1 MSERP
6 LIMPRLGQAMEF
18 GTVAEWL
25 TEDGAAVQVG
35 QPVASVESDKATYE
49 IEATQA
55 GVIRRLAAVGAE
67 VPVGEP
73 IATITSG
80 IVQETA
86 GAASGIGAVAPLPT
100 RGEADRRPA
109 LAFADIGARP
119 LASPRAKAL
128 ARSLAVDIGAVSS
141 HRPDGLIVAA
151 DVEVAAAARKAGR
164 ANDAPA
170 AAGGVPLTPTQRTA
184 AERLARSWRQA
195 PHIVQMVEVDAD
207 QLATA
212 AAAMREGRVA
222 GTLNDLLIK
231 AAADCLAQFPR
242 LNARFGGDRLIPLP
256 EVGVG
261 LAVAAETGLTVPV
274 VRGADRLSVAE
285 IGEETRTLIAA
296 ARAGRLRPAQ
306 LGGASLTISN
316 LGAYGIA
323 FGTPVLNLDEPI
335 LVFVGALEE
344 RPVVRAGQIV
354 AGRRVMLSIAYDHR
368 VVDGLEAARFSQALK
383 RRLETAAELLAGSA
397 DISALRLGVRELDAN
412 SPAGGLEVRVRDD
425 RHAWIVDEPSI
436 TGGTDTG
443 PDPVNLVL
451 GALASCMVI
460 ALKLAARRRRIVLGE
475 VRARL
480 AANPQGKVK
489 EAVLRL
495 EVWSTA
501 HETEVRS
508 LLAPAKATCLV
519 HDMLRPDLPV
529 AVELTVHPADA

>member
-1 MSERP
+1 MSEHP
-6 LIMPRLGQAMEF
+6 LIMPKLGQTMEF

-25 TEDGAAVQVG
+25 TEDGAAVQIG
-35 QPVASVESDKATYE
+35 QPVVSVESDKATYE

-55 GVIRRLAAVGAE
+55 GVIRRLAPEGAE
-67 VPVGEP
+67 IPVGEP
-73 IATITSG
+73 IATISSG
-80 IVQETA
+80 VGQAAAVPSGLETR
-86 GAASGIGAVAPLPT
+86 APSPT
-100 RGEADRRPA
+100 PGWADRRPA
-109 LAFADIGARP
+109 RSFSDAGARP

-128 ARSLAVDIGAVSS
+128 AQSLNVDIGAVSA
-141 HRPDGLIVAA
+141 HRKDRLIVAA
-151 DVEVAAAARKAGR
+151 DVEAAASARRVSGADG
-164 ANDAPA
+164 APA
-170 AAGGVPLTPTQRTA
+170 TGDTPLTPTQRTA

-195 PHIVQMVEVDAD
+195 PHIVQMVEVDAE

-212 AAAMREGRVA
+212 AAALRDGRAA

-242 LNARFGGDRLIPLP
+242 LNARFGGDHLIPLP

-274 VRGADRLSVAE
+274 VRGADRLSVAQ

-296 ARAGRLRPAQ
+296 ARAGRLRAGQ

-344 RPVVRAGQIV
+344 RPVVQAGRIV
-354 AGRRVMLSIAYDHR
+354 VGRRVMLSIAYDHR
-368 VVDGLEAARFSQALK
+368 VVDGLQAARFSQALK
-383 RRLETAAELLAGSA
+383 KRLETAAELLGGAA
-397 DISALRLGVRELDAN
+397 DIAPPRLGARELEAM
-412 SPAGGLEVRVRDD
+412 SPAGGLEVRVRDA
-425 RHAWIVDEPSI
+425 RHAWSVDEPSI
-436 TGGTDTG
+436 AGGTDTG

-460 ALKLAARRRRIVLGE
+460 ALKLAARRRRIDLGE
-475 VRARL
+475 VRAHV

-489 EAVLRL
+489 EAALRI
-495 EVWSTA
+495 EVWSPA
-501 HETEVRS
+501 PEAEVRS
-508 LLAPAKATCLV
+508 LLAPAKAACLV

-529 AVELTVHPADA
+529 AVELIVHPAEARA

>member
-6 LIMPRLGQAMEF
+6 LVMPRLGQAMEF
-18 GTVAEWL
+18 GTIAEWL
-25 TEDGAAVQVG
+25 TEDGAAVEAG
-35 QPVASVESDKATYE
+35 QPIVSVDSDMATYE
-49 IEATQA
+49 IEASQA
-55 GVIRRLAAVGAE
+55 GVIRRLAALGAE
-67 VPVGEP
+67 IPVGEP

-80 IVQETA
+80 L
-86 GAASGIGAVAPLPT
+86 G
-100 RGEADRRPA
+100 RPA
-109 LAFADIGARP
+109 PASTAVGGRP

-128 ARSLAVDIGAVSS
+128 ARSVNVDIGAVSS
-141 HRPDGLIVAA
+141 HRPDKLIVAV
-151 DVEVAAAARKAGR
+151 DVETAAAARKAGEGVG
-164 ANDAPA
+164 APA
-170 AAGGVPLTPTQRTA
+170 AAEGAMLTPTQRTA
-184 AERLARSWRQA
+184 ADRLARSWRQA

-212 AAAMREGRVA
+212 AAAVRDGRVA

-231 AAADCLAQFPR
+231 AVADCLAQFPR
-242 LNARFGGDRLIPLP
+242 LNARFGGDRLIPLS
-256 EVGVG
+256 EVSVG

-285 IGEETRTLIAA
+285 IGEQTRALIAS
-296 ARAGRLRPAQ
+296 ARAGRLKPGE

-344 RPVVRAGQIV
+344 RPIVRAGRIV
-354 AGRRVMLSIAYDHR
+354 AGRRVTLSIAYDHR
-368 VVDGLEAARFSQALK
+368 VVDGLEAAHFSQALK
-383 RRLETAAELLAGSA
+383 RRLETAAELLPATV
-397 DISALRLGVRELDAN
+397 DIPAASLGARELEAT
-412 SPAGGLEVRVRDD
+412 SQSGGLEVRVRDA
-425 RHAWIVDEPSI
+425 RHAWIVDEPAI
-436 TGGTDTG
+436 VGGTDTG

-460 ALKLAARRRRIVLGE
+460 ALKLAARRRQIALGK

-480 AANPQGKVK
+480 AANPQGKVR

-501 HETEVRS
+501 HEAEVRS

-529 AVELTVHPADA
+529 AIELTVHPADA

>member
-1 MSERP
+1 MTERP

-18 GTVAEWL
+18 GTIAEWL
-25 TEDGAAVQVG
+25 TEDGAAVEVG

-55 GVIRRLAAVGAE
+55 GVIRRLAALGAE
-67 VPVGEP
+67 IPVGEP
-73 IATITSG
+73 IATITFG
-80 IVQETA
+80 V
-86 GAASGIGAVAPLPT
+86 
-100 RGEADRRPA
+100 D
-109 LAFADIGARP
+109 ARP

-128 ARSLAVDIGAVSS
+128 ARSLNVEVGAISS
-141 HRPDGLIVAA
+141 HRPDKLIVAA
-151 DVEVAAAARKAGR
+151 DVEMAAAARKAER
-164 ANDAPA
+164 AVEAPA
-170 AAGGVPLTPTQRTA
+170 AAEGAALTPTQRTA
-184 AERLARSWRQA
+184 AERLTRSWRQA
-195 PHIVQMVEVDAD
+195 PHIVQMVEVDGD
-207 QLATA
+207 QLATT

-242 LNARFGGDRLIPLP
+242 LNARFGVDRLIPLP
-256 EVGVG
+256 EVSVG

-274 VRGADRLSVAE
+274 VRGADHLSIAE
-285 IGEETRTLIAA
+285 IGEQTRSLIAS
-296 ARAGRLRPAQ
+296 ARAGRLKPAE

-344 RPVVRAGQIV
+344 RPVVRAGRIV
-354 AGRRVMLSIAYDHR
+354 AGRRVTLSIAYDHR
-368 VVDGLEAARFSQALK
+368 VVDGLQAARFSQALK
-383 RRLETAAELLAGSA
+383 RRLETAAELLPAAA
-397 DISALRLGVRELDAN
+397 DIRAPALGARELEAT
-412 SPAGGLEVRVRDD
+412 SPAGGLEVQVRDAH
-425 RHAWIVDEPSI
+425 HAWTVDEPSI
-436 TGGTDTG
+436 VGGTDSG

-460 ALKLAARRRRIVLGE
+460 ALKLTARRRQIALGE

-480 AANPQGKVK
+480 AANPQGKVR

-495 EVWSTA
+495 EVWSA
-501 HETEVRS
+501 APEAEVRG

-519 HDMLRPDLPV
+519 HDMLRADLPV

>member
-1 MSERP
+1 MSEHP
-6 LIMPRLGQAMEF
+6 LIMPKLGQTMEF

-25 TEDGAAVQVG
+25 TDDGAAVQIG
-35 QPVASVESDKATYE
+35 QPVVSVESDKATYE

-55 GVIRRLAAVGAE
+55 GVIRRLAAAGAE
-67 VPVGEP
+67 IPVGEP
-73 IATITSG
+73 IATISSG
-80 IVQETA
+80 VGQE
-86 GAASGIGAVAPLPT
+86 AAAVPSGPGTRAPSPAP
-100 RGEADRRPA
+100 GWADRRPA
-109 LAFADIGARP
+109 RPSSDAGAGL

-128 ARSLAVDIGAVSS
+128 ARSLNLDIGAVSA
-141 HRPDGLIVAA
+141 HRPDRLIVAA
-151 DVEVAAAARKAGR
+151 DVEASAAARQAR
-164 ANDAPA
+164 PADDAPA
-170 AAGGVPLTPTQRTA
+170 IDGMSLTPTQRTA

-195 PHIVQMVEVDAD
+195 PHIVQMVEVDAE
-207 QLATA
+207 QLATTA
-212 AAAMREGRVA
+212 AALRDGGAA

-231 AAADCLAQFPR
+231 AAAECLAQFPR
-242 LNARFGGDRLIPLP
+242 LNARFGGDRLIPLS
-256 EVGVG
+256 EVSVG

-296 ARAGRLRPAQ
+296 ARAGRLRPGQ

-344 RPVVRAGQIV
+344 HPVVRGGQIV
-354 AGRRVMLSIAYDHR
+354 VGRRVTLSIAYDHR
-368 VVDGLEAARFSQALK
+368 VVDGLAAARFSQALK
-383 RRLETAAELLAGSA
+383 RRLETAAELLPGGAA
-397 DISALRLGVRELDAN
+397 IPARLGARELDAV
-412 SPAGGLEVRVRDD
+412 SPAGRLDVRVRDG
-425 RHAWIVDEPSI
+425 RHAWTVDEPSI
-436 TGGTDTG
+436 AGGTDTG

-460 ALKLAARRRRIVLGE
+460 ALKLAARRRGVALGE

-495 EVWSTA
+495 EVRSA
-501 HETEVRS
+501 APDAEVRS

-519 HDMLRPDLPV
+519 HDMLRADLPV
-529 AVELTVHPADA
+529 AIDLTVRPIDE

>member
-6 LIMPRLGQAMEF
+6 LIMPKLGQTMEF
-18 GTVAEWL
+18 GTIAEWL
-25 TEDGAAVQVG
+25 TEDGAAVEVG
-35 QPVASVESDKATYE
+35 QPIVSVESDKATYE

-55 GVIRRLAAVGAE
+55 GVIRRLAALGAE
-67 VPVGEP
+67 IPVGEP
-73 IATITSG
+73 IATISSG
-80 IVQETA
+80 A
-86 GAASGIGAVAPLPT
+86 GRPT
-100 RGEADRRPA
+100 
-109 LAFADIGARP
+109 LAFAAIGARP

-128 ARSLAVDIGAVSS
+128 ARSLNVDIRSVSP
-141 HRPDGLIVAA
+141 HRPDGLIVAVN
-151 DVEVAAAARKAGR
+151 VEAAAAARGPAR
-164 ANDAPA
+164 AVDAPA
-170 AAGGVPLTPTQRTA
+170 DGEGLPLTPRQRTA

-231 AAADCLAQFPR
+231 AAADCLAHFPR
-242 LNARFGGDRLIPLP
+242 LNARFGGDRLVPLS
-256 EVGVG
+256 EVSVG

-285 IGEETRTLIAA
+285 IGEETRALIAA
-296 ARAGRLRPAQ
+296 ARAGRLGPGQ

-344 RPVVRAGQIV
+344 RPVVQAGRIV
-354 AGRRVMLSIAYDHR
+354 AGRRVTLSIAYDHR
-368 VVDGLEAARFSQALK
+368 VVDGLEAARFSRALK
-383 RRLETAAELLAGSA
+383 RRLETAAELLPAAG
-397 DISALRLGVRELDAN
+397 DIPAPSLGARELEAT
-412 SPAGGLEVRVRDD
+412 SPPGGLEVRVRDA
-425 RHAWIVDEPSI
+425 RHAWTVDEPSI
-436 TGGTDTG
+436 VGGADSG

-460 ALKLAARRRRIVLGE
+460 ALKLAARRRQIDLGE
-475 VRARL
+475 VRAHL
-480 AANPQGKVK
+480 AANPQGKVR

-495 EVWSTA
+495 EVWSAA
-501 HETEVRS
+501 HEAEVRS

-519 HDMLRPDLPV
+519 HDMLRADLPV